1 MSDLR
6 EYEESAALE
15 NIDAYLDG
23 EELTEEEAQKLEQ
36 WIKNDSQNADQA
48 FRRVFLHSYLRQR
61 FQTRAI
67 GEMQTREL
75 ESQKQEPL
83 VLPSESEIEIQPQT
97 QSQPQPTKKTRTKP
111 RKSHSLLSW
120 RWFLMIGIGIVS
132 TINLLVLFIKD
143 FQIPYDEEKAFEQPI
158 NFDSDYMKKTFL
170 MARVAAQP
178 FLYEGFDYSQE
189 AIAEKNSNGV
199 NDLNG
204 GVGWAGPWVD
214 EGPAYA
220 SIVHDTKKS
229 NLGKNDMR
237 LFGALGFSDQYGNM
251 LLTHGGQYRTGRIPQ
266 SVSVRHIDLQQ
277 VPNALFDSKGFGA
290 DGEILWFSFM
300 AQSYDNAGEGRFAF
314 IDFGNEES
322 SLRIGK
328 LASAVRGNWAAAGQV
343 NGTEINTASSHVL
356 SGQAVLIVG
365 RILFRPGAE
374 EVALW
379 LNPVL
384 NKIPELDEVDLRLMA
399 PDLRIERVKIVSQY
413 STDFDEIR
421 VGVSFVDVIP
431 ALDTTD

>member
-1 MSDLR
+1 MSDLS
-6 EYEESAALE
+6 EYKQSMALE

-23 EELTEEEAQKLEQ
+23 EELSEEEAHKLEQ
-36 WIKNDSQNADQA
+36 WIKTDSENADQA

-67 GEMQTREL
+67 GERQAREL
-75 ESQKQEPL
+75 ESRKQEPL
-83 VLPSESEIEIQPQT
+83 ILPSESEIEIKPEPQPQT
-97 QSQPQPTKKTRTKP
+97 NTAPLKRRRHP
-111 RKSHSLLSW
+111 LLTW
-120 RWFLMIGIGIVS
+120 RWFLLIGIGLVS
-132 TINLLVLFIKD
+132 TFNLAVLFIKD

-178 FLYEGFDYSQE
+178 FLYEGFDYSKKELLDKE
-189 AIAEKNSNGV
+189 AEGV
-199 NDLNG
+199 NGLNG
-204 GVGWAGPWVD
+204 GVGWAGPWID
-214 EGPAYA
+214 EGPVYA
-220 SIVHDTKKS
+220 SIVHDTKKK

-237 LFGALGFSDQYGNM
+237 LFGTLGFSDQYGNM
-251 LLTHGGQYRTGRIPQ
+251 LLTKGGQYRTGQVSQ

-277 VPNALFDSKGFGA
+277 VPHALSDDKGFGA

-300 AQSYDNAGEGRFAF
+300 AQSYDNEGDGRYAY
-314 IDFGNEES
+314 IDLGNEES

-328 LASAVRGNWAAAGQV
+328 LSSAIRGNWAAAGQV
-343 NGTEINTASSHVL
+343 NGTEINTASSEVL

-374 EVALW
+374 EVDLW

-399 PDLRIERVKIVSQY
+399 PDLRIERVKIVSRY

-431 ALDTTD
+431 ASEHDDNE

>member
-1 MSDLR
+1 MSDLS
-6 EYEESAALE
+6 EYKQSTALE

-23 EELTEEEAQKLEQ
+23 EELSEEEAHKLEQ
-36 WIKNDSQNADQA
+36 WIKTDSENADQA

-67 GEMQTREL
+67 GERQAREL
-75 ESQKQEPL
+75 ESRKQEPL
-83 VLPSESEIEIQPQT
+83 ILPSESEIEIKPEPQPQT
-97 QSQPQPTKKTRTKP
+97 KPTPAKRRRHP
-111 RKSHSLLSW
+111 LLTW
-120 RWFLMIGIGIVS
+120 RWFLLIGIGLVS
-132 TINLLVLFIKD
+132 TFNLAVLFIKD

-178 FLYEGFDYSQE
+178 FLYEGFDYSKKELLDKE
-189 AIAEKNSNGV
+189 AEGV
-199 NDLNG
+199 DGLNG
-204 GVGWAGPWVD
+204 GVGWAGPWID
-214 EGPAYA
+214 EGPVYA
-220 SIVHDTKKS
+220 SIVHDTKKK
-229 NLGKNDMR
+229 NLGKSDMR
-237 LFGALGFSDQYGNM
+237 LFGTLGFSDQYGNM
-251 LLTHGGQYRTGRIPQ
+251 LLTKGGQYRAGQVSQ

-277 VPNALFDSKGFGA
+277 VPHALSDDKGFGA

-300 AQSYDNAGEGRFAF
+300 AQSYDNEGDGRYAY
-314 IDFGNEES
+314 IDLGDEES

-328 LASAVRGNWAAAGQV
+328 LSSAVRGNWAAAGQV
-343 NGTEINTASSHVL
+343 NGTEINTASSEVL

-374 EVALW
+374 EVDLW

-399 PDLRIERVKIVSQY
+399 PDLRIERVKIVSRY

-431 ALDTTD
+431 ASEHDDNE

>member
-1 MSDLR
+1 MSDLS
-6 EYEESAALE
+6 EYKQSTALE

-23 EELTEEEAQKLEQ
+23 EELSEEEAHKLEQ
-36 WIKNDSQNADQA
+36 WIKTDSENADQA

-67 GEMQTREL
+67 GERQAREL
-75 ESQKQEPL
+75 ESRKQEPL
-83 VLPSESEIEIQPQT
+83 ILPSESEIEIKPEPQPQT
-97 QSQPQPTKKTRTKP
+97 KPTPAKGRRHP
-111 RKSHSLLSW
+111 LLTW
-120 RWFLMIGIGIVS
+120 RWFLLIGIGLVS
-132 TINLLVLFIKD
+132 TFNLAVLFIKD

-178 FLYEGFDYSQE
+178 FLYEGFDYSKKELLDKE
-189 AIAEKNSNGV
+189 AEGV
-199 NDLNG
+199 NGLDG
-204 GVGWAGPWVD
+204 GVGWAGPWID
-214 EGPAYA
+214 EGPVYA
-220 SIVHDTKKS
+220 SIVHDTKKK

-237 LFGALGFSDQYGNM
+237 LFGTLGFSDQYGNM
-251 LLTHGGQYRTGRIPQ
+251 LLTKGGQYRTGQVSQ

-277 VPNALFDSKGFGA
+277 VPHALSDDKGFGA

-300 AQSYDNAGEGRFAF
+300 AQSYDNEGEGRYAY
-314 IDFGNEES
+314 IDLGNEES

-328 LASAVRGNWAAAGQV
+328 LSSAIRGNWAAAGQV
-343 NGTEINTASSHVL
+343 NGTEINTASSEVL

-374 EVALW
+374 EVDLW

-399 PDLRIERVKIVSQY
+399 PDLRIERVKIVSRY

-431 ALDTTD
+431 ASEHDDNE